1 MDEIIRF
8 IQSYDA
14 YFLIGLSFMS
24 LILLVYCICL
34 SCKLAKINRRKN
46 AKLEEGTVGEIVN
59 YLTDQSNSIE
69 KIDQQLK
76 ELYNGEASLS
86 NKLKTCMQNIGIVK
100 FNAFEDAGGEQSFAL
115 AVMDEKKDGIIIT
128 SLHGRQDTRL
138 YAKRIIG
145 GQGERTLSDEE
156 QKAIQTA
163 LS

>member
-1 MDEIIRF
+1 
-8 IQSYDA
+8 
-14 YFLIGLSFMS
+14 
-24 LILLVYCICL
+24 
-34 SCKLAKINRRKN
+34 
-46 AKLEEGTVGEIVN
+46 
-59 YLTDQSNSIE
+59 
-69 KIDQQLK
+69 
-76 ELYNGEASLS
+76 
-86 NKLKTCMQNIGIVK
+86 MQNIGIVK